1 MKLFVIG
8 QHVIYDNK
16 FNALIQKVHFDQDE
30 NHYDIVY
37 IDINGDIRTKNT
49 IEKKLSENFYFEK
62 STKPNNN
69 SSFSFSSVPSTKPNN
84 NCSFSF
90 SSGPSTKPNN
100 NSSFSSFNGSSGPWS
115 FNGPSGPPINTCGP
129 SMVINNY
136 GPLPW

>member
-69 SSFSFSSVPSTKPNN
+69 FIPSSFNV
-84 NCSFSF
+84 
-90 SSGPSTKPNN
+90 SSGPS
-100 NSSFSSFNGSSGPWS
+100 SFNC
-115 FNGPSGPPINTCGP
+115 PSGPPINTCGP

-136 GPLPW
+136 GPRPW